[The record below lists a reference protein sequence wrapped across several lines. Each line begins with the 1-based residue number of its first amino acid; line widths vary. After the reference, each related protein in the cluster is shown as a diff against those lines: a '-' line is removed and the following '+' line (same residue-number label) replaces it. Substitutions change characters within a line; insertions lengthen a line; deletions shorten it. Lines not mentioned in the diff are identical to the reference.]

1 MSNGQMSTEARAPGE
16 SPDLDQLL
24 AAYKS
29 AVENWITAIRNEE
42 VLAVPDHSMRDW
54 EVWDKAVL
62 DEKDA
67 GEKAAEARQAYEDA
81 LRKALLN
88 F

>member
-1 MSNGQMSTEARAPGE
+1 METEEVQEVQEQPH
-16 SPDLDQLL
+16 LDGLL
-24 AAYKS
+24 AAYKA
-29 AVENWITAIRNEE
+29 AVEVWITAIHTEE
-42 VLAVPDHSMRDW
+42 RLALPDHSMRDW
-54 EVWDKAVL
+54 ETWDRAVL

-81 LRKALLN
+81 LRKSLLN

>member
-1 MSNGQMSTEARAPGE
+1 MSPEVASSSD
-16 SPDLDQLL
+16 SPDLDRLL
-24 AAYKS
+24 ADYKA
-29 AVENWITAIRNEE
+29 AVEKWITAIRNEE
-42 VLAVPDHSMRDW
+42 GLAVGDHSMRDW
-54 EVWDKAVL
+54 EIWDRAVL

-67 GEKAAEARQAYEDA
+67 GEKAAEARGAYEDA

>member
-1 MSNGQMSTEARAPGE
+1 MSPAEDVVETPN
-16 SPDLDQLL
+16 LDELL

-29 AVENWITAIRNEE
+29 AVEDWITAIRREE
-42 VLAVPDHSMRDW
+42 TLAVGDHSMRDW
-54 EVWDKAVL
+54 EVWDRAVL

-67 GEKAAEARQAYEDA
+67 GERAAEARQAYEDA
-81 LRKALLN
+81 LRKQLLN